1 MSTRTRIRIFNK
13 QESTLMDNELYKALK
28 TKYRAVI
35 REQEYNVKVWL
46 KTPTLIP
53 EHMNIIN
60 EIDEAVA
67 KIADYEERLMTL
79 EKLHDETSPDLY
91 H

>member
-1 MSTRTRIRIFNK
+1 
-13 QESTLMDNELYKALK
+13 MDNELYKALK

-67 KIADYEERLMTL
+67 KIAAYEERLMTL

>member
-1 MSTRTRIRIFNK
+1 
-13 QESTLMDNELYKALK
+13 MDNELYKALK

-79 EKLHDETSPDLY
+79 EKLHDETTPDLF

>member
-1 MSTRTRIRIFNK
+1 
-13 QESTLMDNELYKALK
+13 MDNELYKALK

-79 EKLHDETSPDLY
+79 EKLHDETSPALY

>member
-1 MSTRTRIRIFNK
+1 
-13 QESTLMDNELYKALK
+13 MDNELYKALK

-79 EKLHDETSPDLY
+79 EKLHDETSHDLY

>member
-1 MSTRTRIRIFNK
+1 
-13 QESTLMDNELYKALK
+13 MDNELYKALK
-28 TKYRAVI
+28 TKYKAVI

>member
-1 MSTRTRIRIFNK
+1 V
-13 QESTLMDNELYKALK
+13 DNELYKALK
-28 TKYRAVI
+28 TKYKAVI

-53 EHMNIIN
+53 EHMNIIE
-60 EIDEAVA
+60 EIDSAVA

-79 EKLHDETSPDLY
+79 EKLHDETSPDLF

>member
-1 MSTRTRIRIFNK
+1 
-13 QESTLMDNELYKALK
+13 MDNELYKALK
-28 TKYRAVI
+28 TKYKAVI

-53 EHMNIIN
+53 EHMNIVEEMDKAIQM
-60 EIDEAVA
+60 
-67 KIADYEERLMTL
+67 IADYEERLLTL
-79 EKLHDETSPDLY
+79 EKLHDETTPDLY

>member
-1 MSTRTRIRIFNK
+1 
-13 QESTLMDNELYKALK
+13 MDNELYKALR
-28 TKYRAVI
+28 TKYKAVI

>member
-1 MSTRTRIRIFNK
+1 
-13 QESTLMDNELYKALK
+13 MDNELYKALK

-60 EIDEAVA
+60 EIDEAGA

>member
-1 MSTRTRIRIFNK
+1 
-13 QESTLMDNELYKALK
+13 MDYELYKALK
-28 TKYRAVI
+28 TKYKAII

>member
-1 MSTRTRIRIFNK
+1 MSTSTRIRILNK
-13 QESTLMDNELYKALK
+13 QENTLMDNELYKALK

-79 EKLHDETSPDLY
+79 EKLHDETSTDLY

>member
-1 MSTRTRIRIFNK
+1 
-13 QESTLMDNELYKALK
+13 MDHELYKALK
-28 TKYRAVI
+28 TKYKAVI
-35 REQEYNVKVWL
+35 QEQEYNVKVWL

-60 EIDEAVA
+60 EFDEAVA

>member
-1 MSTRTRIRIFNK
+1 MY
-13 QESTLMDNELYKALK
+13 NELYKALK

>member
-1 MSTRTRIRIFNK
+1 
-13 QESTLMDNELYKALK
+13 MDNELYKALK
-28 TKYRAVI
+28 TKYSAVI

>member
-1 MSTRTRIRIFNK
+1 
-13 QESTLMDNELYKALK
+13 MDNELYKALK

-53 EHMNIIN
+53 DHMNIIN

-67 KIADYEERLMTL
+67 KIADYEERLKTL
-79 EKLHDETSPDLY
+79 EKLHDETSPDHY

>member
-1 MSTRTRIRIFNK
+1 
-13 QESTLMDNELYKALK
+13 MDKELYKALK

>member
-1 MSTRTRIRIFNK
+1 
-13 QESTLMDNELYKALK
+13 MDNELYKALK

-79 EKLHDETSPDLY
+79 EKLHDETTPDLY

>member
-1 MSTRTRIRIFNK
+1 
-13 QESTLMDNELYKALK
+13 MDNELYKALK
-28 TKYRAVI
+28 TKYEAVI

-53 EHMNIIN
+53 EHMNIIE
-60 EIDEAVA
+60 EIDSAVA

>member
-1 MSTRTRIRIFNK
+1 MSTSTRIRILNK
-13 QESTLMDNELYKALK
+13 QKDTLMDNELYKALK

-91 H
+91 Q

>member
-1 MSTRTRIRIFNK
+1 
-13 QESTLMDNELYKALK
+13 MDYELYKALK
-28 TKYRAVI
+28 TKYKAII

-53 EHMNIIN
+53 EHMNIVE
-60 EIDEAVA
+60 EIDKAIQM
-67 KIADYEERLMTL
+67 IADYQERLDTL
-79 EKLHDETSPDLY
+79 EKLNETTTY

>member
-1 MSTRTRIRIFNK
+1 
-13 QESTLMDNELYKALK
+13 MDNELYKALK
-28 TKYRAVI
+28 TKYKAVI

-53 EHMNIIN
+53 EHMNIVE
-60 EIDEAVA
+60 EIDKAIQM
-67 KIADYEERLMTL
+67 IADYQERLDTL
-79 EKLHDETSPDLY
+79 ETLNETTTY

>member
-1 MSTRTRIRIFNK
+1 
-13 QESTLMDNELYKALK
+13 MDNELYKALK

-79 EKLHDETSPDLY
+79 EKLHDETSTDLS

>member
-1 MSTRTRIRIFNK
+1 
-13 QESTLMDNELYKALK
+13 MDNELYKALR
-28 TKYRAVI
+28 TKYKAVI

-46 KTPTLIP
+46 KTPTLIH
-53 EHMNIIN
+53 EHMNIIE
-60 EIDEAVA
+60 EIDAAVA

>member
-1 MSTRTRIRIFNK
+1 
-13 QESTLMDNELYKALK
+13 MDNELYKALK

-79 EKLHDETSPDLY
+79 EKLHDESSPDLY

>member
-1 MSTRTRIRIFNK
+1 
-13 QESTLMDNELYKALK
+13 MDNELYKALK
-28 TKYRAVI
+28 TKYKAVI

-67 KIADYEERLMTL
+67 KIADYEERLETL

>member
-1 MSTRTRIRIFNK
+1 MSTSTRIRILNK
-13 QESTLMDNELYKALK
+13 QKDTLMDNELYKALK

-79 EKLHDETSPDLY
+79 EKLHDETSTDLY

>member
-1 MSTRTRIRIFNK
+1 
-13 QESTLMDNELYKALK
+13 MDNELYKALK

-79 EKLHDETSPDLY
+79 EKLHDETFPDLY